1 MKKQID
7 QENDSQQI
15 EIKKIKTKFNKKKL
29 KKLNDYR

>member
-1 MKKQID
+1 MKKQIN

-29 KKLNDYR
+29 NDYR